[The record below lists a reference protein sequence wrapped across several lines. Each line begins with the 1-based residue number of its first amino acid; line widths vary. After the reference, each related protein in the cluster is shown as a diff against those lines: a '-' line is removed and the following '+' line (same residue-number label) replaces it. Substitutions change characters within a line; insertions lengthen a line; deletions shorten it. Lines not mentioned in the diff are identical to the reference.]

1 MKLRNHPLMSFQG
14 VGNWPPDWKL
24 SFGTSSVPPTGEVGM
39 LDRVPTSTTDPCLCF
54 IMMLHE
60 GRYYIGEL
68 KFDDDEFCRQICELL
83 NANLGL
89 SLRDIGSL
97 DIP

>member
-1 MKLRNHPLMSFQG
+1 
-14 VGNWPPDWKL
+14 
-24 SFGTSSVPPTGEVGM
+24 M
-39 LDRVPTSTTDPCLCF
+39 LDRVRTSTTDPCLCF
-54 IMMLHE
+54 IMMFHE

>member
-1 MKLRNHPLMSFQG
+1 
-14 VGNWPPDWKL
+14 
-24 SFGTSSVPPTGEVGM
+24 M

-60 GRYYIGEL
+60 ERYYIGEL
-68 KFDDDEFCRQICELL
+68 KFDDDECCHQICELL